1 MKKKFI
7 LAILIFLIIS
17 IFILA
22 KFEYKK
28 LFSGNNISKSDNTDI
43 LNISS
48 YEATIEV
55 EVYSNKNTNKYLIKQ
70 KYVEPNIFRQEI
82 INPTSIEGITIISN
96 GEQTILENKAY
107 NLKTVY
113 ENFKGKASNLSLVS
127 FINAYKEDEGS
138 KIEENEKEKIMKTKI
153 KDSNNKYQKYQNLY
167 ISKKTNLPTKMEI
180 LDINQNRTVYILY
193 NEIVIN
199 KTNPRDIL

>member
-7 LAILIFLIIS
+7 LIILIFLVIS
-17 IFILA
+17 IFIFA

-28 LFSGNNISKSDNTDI
+28 LFSGNNISKSDKTDI

-55 EVYSNKNTNKYLIKQ
+55 EVYSNKNTNKYVIKQ

-82 INPTSIEGITIISN
+82 INPSSIEGLTIISN
-96 GEQTILENKAY
+96 GEQTILENRAY
-107 NLKTVY
+107 SLKTVY

-127 FINAYKEDEGS
+127 FINAYKEDEDS